1 MLTRIRDDL
10 LAECVRKGL
19 RYNMSVLIMAL
30 PALGLLSGDVG
41 IASSLPLAVVVVTT
55 KEEVPVV
62 VADDT
67 VWVLA

>member
-1 MLTRIRDDL
+1 
-10 LAECVRKGL
+10 
-19 RYNMSVLIMAL
+19 MSVLIMAL